1 MGNKHI
7 DSKQKTLILMGVN
20 FLPYLTGGEIIAKT
34 LLNENIPYAVGIP
47 GHGNLGLVDSFM
59 KHEIPIIQVRHE
71 QSACHL
77 ADGYCRVTGKP
88 LAVFT
93 SIGPGACNTVVGAAT
108 AYLDSIP
115 MLIFTGSVHTYM
127 FGRGVLQEIERKR
140 WSDFPRVMEPVVKKS
155 YQVTRVDQ
163 LPWVLNNAFR
173 AALGGRPGP
182 VHIDLPMDVQSDAAE
197 VELPEPI
204 GSDPGGRIQ
213 GDPEKILEAAKLL
226 AKAERPAIL
235 AGGGVIL
242 SNGEKELVEL
252 AEFLGAPVI
261 TTMMAKGVIPE
272 DHPLNA
278 FYTGS
283 KGSPVGSVI
292 GREADV
298 LLAVGCRFADETASS
313 YKPGASFSI
322 PPTKLIHVDLDP
334 GEIGKNYPVEV
345 PILGDAKS
353 VLVEFLKALQKIAS
367 KKKYEQSDYFKE
379 LSKLKEDWEK
389 ELEKLREGYPTTIS
403 RYLKELRNALPRET
417 IVVTSAGHAQA
428 SGWQEF
434 PVYYP
439 RTHISPGGFST
450 MGFGIPAAI
459 GAKIAKPNV
468 PVIAIEGDGSF
479 LMTCQELATAVQ
491 YEVPILITIFNNRGW
506 LSIRDLQM
514 DVYGK
519 ERGYGVEFRNRE
531 GEIYSPD
538 YVKLAE
544 SFGCYAEKIGR
555 GEEVKEA
562 VENAMDSGKPAV
574 IELEVAM
581 EYPRSQGKA
590 YGWWDVPI
598 PEYLRK

>member
-1 MGNKHI
+1 M
-7 DSKQKTLILMGVN
+7 
-20 FLPYLTGGEIIAKT
+20 PYLTGGEIIAKT
-34 LLNENIPYAVGIP
+34 LLAEKIPYAVGIP
-47 GHGNLGLVDSFM
+47 GHGNLGLVDAF
-59 KHEIPIIQVRHE
+59 KEHEVPIIQVRHE

-93 SIGPGACNTVVGAAT
+93 SIGPGACNTVIGAAT

-127 FGRGVLQEIERKR
+127 FGRGVLQEIERKH
-140 WSDFPRVMEPVVKKS
+140 WADFPRVMEPVVKKS

-163 LPWVLNNAFR
+163 LPWVLNNALR
-173 AALGGRPGP
+173 TALGGRPGP
-182 VHIDLPMDVQSDAAE
+182 VHIDLPMDVQAEAAE
-197 VELPEPI
+197 VSLPEPV
-204 GSDPGGRIQ
+204 GSKLGGRVQ

-242 SNGEKELVEL
+242 SNAEKELLEL
-252 AEFLGAPVI
+252 TEFLGAPVI
-261 TTMMAKGVIPE
+261 TTMMGKGVIPE
-272 DHPLNA
+272 DHPLSA

-283 KGSPVGSVI
+283 KGSPVGRVI

-298 LLAVGCRFADETASS
+298 LLAVGCRFADETTSS
-313 YKPGASFSI
+313 YKPGESFSI
-322 PPTKLIHVDLDP
+322 PPTKLIHVDIDP

-353 VLVEFLKALQKIAS
+353 VLGELLKVLKKITS
-367 KKKYEQSDYFKE
+367 KKKYEQSDYFKK
-379 LSKLKEDWEK
+379 LCKLKEDWEK
-389 ELEKLREGYPTTIS
+389 ELQQLREGYPTTIS
-403 RYLKELRNALPRET
+403 RYLKELRKVLPRET

-428 SGWQEF
+428 SGFQEF

-450 MGFGIPAAI
+450 MGFGVPAAI
-459 GAKIAKPNV
+459 GAKLAKPET
-468 PVIAIEGDGSF
+468 PVIAMEGDGSF

-491 YEVPILITIFNNRGW
+491 YEVPILITIFNNYGW
-506 LSIRDLQM
+506 IAIRDLQI

-519 ERGYGVEFRNRE
+519 ERSYGVEFRNRA
-531 GEIYSPD
+531 GQLYSPD

-544 SFGCYAEKIGR
+544 SFGCYAEKIDR
-555 GEEVKEA
+555 GEQVA
-562 VENAMDSGKPAV
+562 VAIKNAMDSGKPAV
-574 IELEVAM
+574 IELEVAL
-581 EYPRSQGKA
+581 EHPRSQGKA

-598 PEYLRK
+598 PKYLKK